1 MDIVGVCCSSTG
13 GCACR
18 WQALNQGCRPHMNIN
33 TQKLEI
39 HPQLCCSSQVQMH
52 AGGKG
57 ARDAGPVTDLTAK
70 VWQSQTPHTTHHE
83 QDVCWSSHVHTHAGG
98 KVTRDAG
105 PVKGGTST
113 IAFVEDPTGYKW
125 EIIGSKTGDA
135 IREPI
140 AQAGPLFLPLLF
152 GYFSVPPVMLP
163 LYFLSLHLLFFGCM
177 IFVGVTCGLQLAPV
191 NCFPA
196 FAVHVQPC
204 GSSWAA
210 SRQRG

>member
-1 MDIVGVCCSSTG
+1 MDIVGVCYSSTG

-18 WQALNQGCRPHMNIN
+18 RQALNQGCRPHMNIN
-33 TQKLEI
+33 TRKLKI

-52 AGGKG
+52 AGGKV
-57 ARDAGPVTDLTAK
+57 ARDAGPVIDLTAK

-83 QDVCWSSHVHTHAGG
+83 EDVCWSSHVHTHAGS

-140 AQAGPLFLPLLF
+140 AQAGPVSLLQIPTF
-152 GYFSVPPVMLP
+152 QLCIS
-163 LYFLSLHLLFFGCM
+163 SL
-177 IFVGVTCGLQLAPV
+177 V
-191 NCFPA
+191 
-196 FAVHVQPC
+196 
-204 GSSWAA
+204 AA
-210 SRQRG
+210 SGQHLGKGAEGAEPLTCPGQLHAVLLPNSQAGEAC